1 MWKYHKHFFDDIF
14 TVSYQKKKKLQIYH
28 FNFCLQIRR
37 NYVYLV
43 HHHYYDLCAIDC
55 LSHSVPMAVVC
66 CP

>member
-1 MWKYHKHFFDDIF
+1 M
-14 TVSYQKKKKLQIYH
+14 LQIYH